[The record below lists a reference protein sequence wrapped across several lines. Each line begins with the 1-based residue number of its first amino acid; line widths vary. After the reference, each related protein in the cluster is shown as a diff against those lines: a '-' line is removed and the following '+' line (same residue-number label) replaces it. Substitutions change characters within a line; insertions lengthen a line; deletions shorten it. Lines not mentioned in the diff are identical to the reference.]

1 MSETSE
7 KKSRQLILIILLF
20 ILLAVLVIVGYLY
33 FNSQSKIQGLVD
45 EKEQMRNNLQTE
57 LDSLLFQHNRVK
69 GEYGQ
74 LSDSLFLKDS
84 IIQANAEEIKQ
95 LLNYKFEY
103 FQIKKKLDRLREVAQ
118 GYVHQLDSLYTVNQE
133 LKDENERIRENYRTE
148 KNKNTELLEDKK
160 ELEQIVTKASV
171 LRAYNIQSTGIRQR
185 GSKQVETDKAA
196 RTDRVRVCF
205 TLGENTLVNPGK
217 KTLYLRIARPDEVIL
232 TYDETDE
239 YSFIYQGTKV
249 QYSIKREIDYDGE
262 SMDICVYWNRRNTDE
277 DAMSGRYHVMIYN
290 ENEIIGES
298 YFELK

>member
-1 MSETSE
+1 MSEPFE

-20 ILLAVLVIVGYLY
+20 ILLAILVIVGYLY

-45 EKEQMRNNLQTE
+45 EKEQMRKNLQTE
-57 LDSLLFQHNRVK
+57 LDSLLYQHNRVK
-69 GEYGQ
+69 GEYGR
-74 LSDSLFLKDS
+74 LSDSLFMKDS
-84 IIQANAEEIKQ
+84 VIQANAEEIKQ

-148 KNKNTELLEDKK
+148 KVKNSELMENKKQ
-160 ELEQIVTKASV
+160 LEQIVTKASV
-171 LRAYNIQSTGIRQR
+171 LRAYNIQSAGIRQR
-185 GSKQVETDKAA
+185 GSKQVETDKAG

-205 TLGENTLVNPGK
+205 TLGENTLVEPGK

-239 YSFIYQGTKV
+239 YSFMYQGAKV
-249 QYSIKREIDYDGE
+249 QYSIKRDIEYKGE
-262 SMDICVYWNRRNTDE
+262 ALDICVYWNRKNTEE
-277 DAMSGRYHVMIYN
+277 DAMSGRYHVMIYS
-290 ENEIIGES
+290 EGEIIGES